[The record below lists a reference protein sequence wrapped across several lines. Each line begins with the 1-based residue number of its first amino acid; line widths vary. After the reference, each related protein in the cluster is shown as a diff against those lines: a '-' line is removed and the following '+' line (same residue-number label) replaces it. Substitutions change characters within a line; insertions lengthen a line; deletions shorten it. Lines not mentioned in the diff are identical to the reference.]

1 MAHLSKIAGELPEG
15 YGYVLLT
22 GVGNLF
28 LNVWMAVNVGRAR
41 KQYEVMVSTF
51 HTQVFNYCKHS
62 IIGVTIGA
70 KNTIT
75 IVLQY

>member
-28 LNVWMAVNVGRAR
+28 LNFWMAVNVGRAR
-41 KQYEVMVSTF
+41 KQYEVTVSTF
-51 HTQVFNYCKHS
+51 HTQVLNYRKYS
-62 IIGVTIGA
+62 IIGLTVGA
-70 KNTIT
+70 
-75 IVLQY
+75 